1 MTNNCE
7 WELAV
12 LNDSVVFCFRV
23 RNPGPGS
30 WGSIPCFHLTL
41 SRFENLCLSP
51 DGDQNGGWCPA
62 GAQQLWMH
70 PATCCNVLRGW
81 GREELIAQKK
91 NNHQWLKV
99 FHEPCLS
106 CWQFCYNHSQHTALL
121 LCVFICCQLPCSY
134 FVSVL
139 VGDSSLVLCFH
150 SPRTQGILRAGSWML
165 WAT

>member
-1 MTNNCE
+1 MNGNLLFWMTALSSASG
-7 WELAV
+7 WET
-12 LNDSVVFCFRV
+12 
-23 RNPGPGS
+23 PGPGS

-41 SRFENLCLSP
+41 NRFENLCLSP
-51 DGDQNGGWCPA
+51 DGGKKGGWCPA
-62 GAQQLWMH
+62 GAQ
-70 PATCCNVLRGW
+70 PPSDGSCYVLQDTGGAERG
-81 GREELIAQKK
+81 EELIAQKK

-134 FVSVL
+134 FVRVL

-150 SPRTQGILRAGSWML
+150 SPQTQGILWPGSWML
-165 WAT
+165 RGT

>member
-30 WGSIPCFHLTL
+30 WGSIPCFHPTPN
-41 SRFENLCLSP
+41 RFENLCLTWWRRERRVVSCRSTAP
-51 DGDQNGGWCPA
+51 SDASCCMLQDIRGG
-62 GAQQLWMH
+62 
-70 PATCCNVLRGW
+70 
-81 GREELIAQKK
+81 EELIAQKK

-121 LCVFICCQLPCSY
+121 LCEFICCQLPCSY
-134 FVSVL
+134 FVCVL
-139 VGDSSLVLCFH
+139 VGDSSLLLCFH
-150 SPRTQGILRAGSWML
+150 SPQTQAILWPGCWIL
-165 WAT
+165 WGT